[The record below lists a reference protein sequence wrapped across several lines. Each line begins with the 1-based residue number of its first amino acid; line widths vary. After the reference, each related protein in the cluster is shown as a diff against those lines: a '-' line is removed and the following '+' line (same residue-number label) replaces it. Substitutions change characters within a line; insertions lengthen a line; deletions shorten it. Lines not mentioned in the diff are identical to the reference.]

1 MKIRTRLV
9 RIGNSRGIR
18 LPKPVIEQAGLED
31 DIDLT
36 LQDGKVIIEA
46 ADRPRSDWDARF
58 NAAGESTQDEL
69 LLDGADSAW
78 DNEEWEWQ

>member
-1 MKIRTRLV
+1 MKIRTHLV

-31 DIDLT
+31 EVDLT
-36 LQDGKVIIEA
+36 LQDGKVIIAA
-46 ADRPRSDWDARF
+46 ADLPRSDWDARF
-58 NAAGESTQDEL
+58 EAAGPSAQDEL